1 MSQTSD
7 GSTLRL
13 TAFGP
18 LPRGPARSAARL
30 RLQSAYGLPPPEPR
44 QVPHQPNTRYPEKF
58 PPNGKLQKE
67 RYTAYAVSGDGG
79 ENWKMYNKFQY
90 SYESYLK
97 NPKQPF
103 WVEQGLVTQSGTVV
117 LFLSQLEQQDQGGF
131 RHVLVIRFGGPNCLL
146 LMSMEAEGVARRTLV
161 LVNPED
167 RSALGMQDSLAH
179 KVVNSTSGL
188 ERASYLDG
196 WFWPFAVVHSTF
208 SGKFECPLLGAPFD
222 CDQIRRSLQDW
233 VPLHRMGNYTNQATL
248 VWVCRIT
255 SGVASLLPNDGTA
268 KKSPSAGVP
277 FHRPPI
283 TINQGNPE
291 KFFPPA
297 IVWPPAT

>member
-1 MSQTSD
+1 MPDRENPPPRRS
-7 GSTLRL
+7 L
-13 TAFGP
+13 GP
-18 LPRGPARSAARL
+18 MELSVKRDCISKSSCFSAAI
-30 RLQSAYGLPPPEPR
+30 
-44 QVPHQPNTRYPEKF
+44 
-58 PPNGKLQKE
+58 
-67 RYTAYAVSGDGG
+67 
-79 ENWKMYNKFQY
+79 
-90 SYESYLK
+90 
-97 NPKQPF
+97 
-103 WVEQGLVTQSGTVV
+103 QGVAGQRALALSVAEHVIDDREDVRETLATSGTRR
-117 LFLSQLEQQDQGGF
+117 Q
-131 RHVLVIRFGGPNCLL
+131 HVLVIRFGGPNCLL